1 MKARIKRRILAGLMP
16 IYVADLF
23 FSFHYNSV
31 IYVNSSF
38 LEKFFSVDLVSLLFI
53 LGSLG
58 SIILFFLATGLEK
71 RLGNRIF
78 FFLFLILEALAIAG
92 LATIQAPIYIAVLFI
107 LFQSTSVMIFYS
119 LDIFLED
126 ATPEKETGSV
136 RGTYLTLLNLAV
148 LLSPMMIAFF
158 APNGEFI
165 RLYIMSLFCLIPLFL
180 LGIFSFKHFKDARQH
195 FNSLPIISW
204 WKHKDIRRV
213 TLVRLTLNIFYSL
226 AVIYIP
232 IYLHQNIGF
241 SWTEISIVFTIMLL
255 PFVLFEIP
263 VGRLADKWCGEKEF
277 MTLGLF
283 ILGTTLLIIP
293 FLKTPSVVAWAAL
306 LFISRIGASFI
317 EIASESYF
325 FKQVNTKDLG
335 MISIFRITWP
345 VAFIIGPFL
354 AILSINTLG
363 FTGLLL
369 LMALFVFKTMNSSTK
384 LRDTL

>member
-1 MKARIKRRILAGLMP
+1 MP

-38 LEKFFSVDLVSLLFI
+38 LEKFFSVDFVSLLFI
-53 LGSLG
+53 LGSIG
-58 SIILFFLATGLEK
+58 NIILFFFIIGLEK

-78 FFLFLILEALAIAG
+78 FFLFLILEALAVAG
-92 LATIQAPIYIAVLFI
+92 LAFLHTPLYIALLFI
-107 LFQSTSVMIFYS
+107 LFQSTSIMIFYS

-136 RGTYLTLLNLAV
+136 RGTYLTLLNIAV
-148 LLSPMMIAFF
+148 LLSPMMIALF
-158 APNGEFI
+158 APNGEFT
-165 RLYIMSLFCLIPLFL
+165 RLYIMSVLCLIPLFL
-180 LGIFSFKHFKDARQH
+180 LGIFSFKHFKDGRQH
-195 FNSLPIISW
+195 FNRLPIISW
-204 WKHKDIRRV
+204 WRHKNIRRV

-241 SWTEISIVFTIMLL
+241 DWTQISIIFTIMLL

-263 VGRLADKWCGEKEF
+263 VGQLADKWCGEKEF

-283 ILGTTLLIIP
+283 ILGTTVLIIP
-293 FLKTPSVVAWAAL
+293 FLQTQSMVAWAAL

-325 FKQVNTKDLG
+325 FKHVDKRDLG
-335 MISIFRITWP
+335 MISIFRMTWP
-345 VAFIIGPFL
+345 LAFIIGPLL

-363 FTGLLL
+363 FVG
-369 LMALFVFKTMNSSTK
+369 MLFLTSLIVLKTMNSSTK
-384 LRDTL
+384 LQDTL